1 MSRLEFSSR
10 IVTDNILSLTL
21 IQTQLEGNFQ
31 VIVEALKGYDKDIG
45 ILSEQYG
52 RTEKSVAQ
60 LQHKQ

>member
-1 MSRLEFSSR
+1 MSRLELSSR

-21 IQTQLEGNFQ
+21 IQTQLEGNFK
-31 VIVEALKGYDKDIG
+31 VIVEALKAYDKDIG

-52 RTEKSVAQ
+52 RTEKSVVQ